1 MRPGADGGPLPHRA
15 PAARA
20 ARAGRG
26 ARPVYAGAVPRR
38 SLLSVILI
46 GATLALA
53 GCATTVAVP
62 AAEDANSPDCAD
74 VTVRLPDTVAGEA
87 RRWTDS
93 QATAAWGDP
102 ATIILACGVTPPG
115 PTTLQ
120 CTTVAGVDWI
130 IDESQ
135 APEFRV
141 TTFGRDPAVQ
151 VFFSTA
157 ITDDVQGVSS
167 RDVLDA
173 LSPIVSSLPETG
185 RACVER
191 PEATPVPTPVAP

>member
-1 MRPGADGGPLPHRA
+1 MLRRFLP
-15 PAARA
+15 
-20 ARAGRG
+20 
-26 ARPVYAGAVPRR
+26 
-38 SLLSVILI
+38 SLLLV
-46 GATLALA
+46 GATVALA
-53 GCATTVAVP
+53 GCASTVTVP
-62 AAEDANSPDCAD
+62 AADDAGSPACAD
-74 VTVRLPDTVAGEA
+74 VTVRLPDTVAGEE

-93 QATAAWGDP
+93 QATAAWGEP

-130 IDESQ
+130 IDETQ

-141 TTFGRDPAVQ
+141 TTFGREPAVQ
-151 VFFSTA
+151 VFFTTA
-157 ITDDVQGVSS
+157 NTDDVQGVSS
-167 RDVLDA
+167 RDVLDT

-191 PEATPVPTPVAP
+191 AEATPVPTPVAP